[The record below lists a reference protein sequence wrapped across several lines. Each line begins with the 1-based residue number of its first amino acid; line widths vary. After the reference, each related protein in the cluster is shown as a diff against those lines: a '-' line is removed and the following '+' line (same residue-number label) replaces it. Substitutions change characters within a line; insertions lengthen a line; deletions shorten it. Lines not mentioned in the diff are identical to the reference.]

1 MMRLKDSRKS
11 LLSHKKSGNRVSLLE
26 NEEVRHTFSLKKN
39 NDNQYRS
46 NVVVPM
52 NIEEEEKQEIVVAPQ
67 FYQQDIS
74 LMSPIV

>member
-11 LLSHKKSGNRVSLLE
+11 LLSHKKSSNRVSLLE
-26 NEEVRHTFSLKKN
+26 NEVRHTYSLKKN
-39 NDNQYRS
+39 KDNHYRS
-46 NVVVPM
+46 NAVVPI
-52 NIEEEEKQEIVVAPQ
+52 NVEEEEKLEIVVAPQ